1 MSKEVM
7 QALQEASEAYLAS
20 LFEDVNRCAIH
31 AGRVTVQQKD
41 MSLARLLRKEPDAP
55 ECQDFVATARACKG
69 VKGLGGVTPVRHKRQ
84 YEKKAPKK
92 PPSKAV
98 PVVPAVVAEII
109 GTGAIQVNTSMDAVK
124 ATQAEA
130 ADDMSMSETEVDD
143 DDASVTSTYSYWDN

>member
-1 MSKEVM
+1 MEKDAI
-7 QALQEASEAYLAS
+7 QALQEASEAYITG
-20 LFEDVNRCAIH
+20 LFEDANRCAIH

-55 ECQDFVATARACKG
+55 ECQDFVATARVCKG
-69 VKGLGGVTPVRHKRQ
+69 VKGLGGVIPVRPKRQ
-84 YEKKAPKK
+84 YKKKEPKK

-98 PVVPAVVAEII
+98 PVVPAVVAETI
-109 GTGAIQVNTSMDAVK
+109 GTGAIQVTTSTDAVK
-124 ATQAEA
+124 APQAEA